1 MGLWNWCKVSRG
13 ATNTSILIII
23 SWLMVSNTLLMTLIS
38 TINSSLGRCPA
49 HPSQATEVGWALQ
62 AAVLP
67 SIRWNLRRCIRLR
80 ILIIDVVILHL
91 SIRQRTC
98 SLALSSRRA
107 PSSSNIGTW
116 WRLCGANLHASPCR
130 RASSTC
136 EGLCSCAFL
145 HLFFLHR
152 FYISRT

>member
-1 MGLWNWCKVSRG
+1 LGMGLRNWCKVS
-13 ATNTSILIII
+13 
-23 SWLMVSNTLLMTLIS
+23 WLMVSSNLLNTPSI
-38 TINSSLGRCPA
+38 LGSCPA
-49 HPSQATEVGWALQ
+49 HPSQAAEVGWALQ

-80 ILIIDVVILHL
+80 ILIIDVIILHL

-152 FYISRT
+152 FYISRS